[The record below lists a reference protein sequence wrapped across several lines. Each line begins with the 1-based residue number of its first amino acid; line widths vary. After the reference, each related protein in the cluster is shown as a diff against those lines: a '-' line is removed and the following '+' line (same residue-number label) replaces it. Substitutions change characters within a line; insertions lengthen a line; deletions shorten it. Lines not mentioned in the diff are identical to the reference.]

1 VKPELFSLPEIW
13 FRALPE
19 FGSRQEC
26 PILEIAMTEIARRE
40 NRSNPSRRRVVLAVA
55 AACVLFATRSEGFAF
70 DGPVFRG
77 GRWKFERKL
86 QTDGKPTDRLQISG
100 LLIDRS
106 NDPLCQPDWRAA
118 VGIRAIWSLQYQGSS
133 EGK

>member
-13 FRALPE
+13 FGRCLNLVR
-19 FGSRQEC
+19 GQEC
-26 PILEIAMTEIARRE
+26 PILEIAMTEIARLE
-40 NRSNPSRRRVVLAVA
+40 NRSNPSRRRAVLAVA

-77 GRWKFERKL
+77 GRWKFERRL
-86 QTDGKPTDRLQISG
+86 QTDGKPTDRLQTSG
-100 LLIDRS
+100 LLIDRQMTRC
-106 NDPLCQPDWRAA
+106 CQPDWRAA

-133 EGK
+133 EDK